1 MCGITGYFETV
12 PRSTGEELE
21 AMAVAMAATLHHRG
35 PDDSGVW
42 TDPIAGIALAHRRLS
57 ILDLSP
63 LGHQPMQSPCGRYMV
78 TFNGEIYNFRALRQ
92 ELEARGQQFRGQSD
106 TEVLVAC
113 VTEFGILSAV
123 RRLNGM
129 FAFALWDRRER
140 QLYLVRDR
148 LGEKPLYYGYLG
160 ATLVFGSELKALR
173 THPEFGCRLNRDAL
187 ALYMRH
193 NYIPAPFS
201 IYEGIS
207 KVLPGTM
214 VRISSEN
221 ADRIPTVTR
230 YWSVETA
237 AEQGLA
243 NPFTGSEE
251 DAVEQLDTL
260 LRDAVKHRM
269 EADVPLG
276 AFLSGGI
283 DSSLIV
289 ALMQAQS
296 AQPVRTFTIGF
307 QEAQYNEAN
316 HAKAVAQHLGT
327 DHTELFVTPQEAMA
341 VIPQLPVLYDEPF
354 SDSSQIPTFLV
365 SKLARR
371 DVTVVLS
378 GDGGDELFGGYNRY
392 LSGADVWRK
401 IQRVPSPMRALLA
414 RSIRAVSVEQWNRL
428 IAPIARLLTNNTWQ
442 RDPGKKLY
450 RAAQV
455 LAVGA
460 PESLYLDLVSHW
472 KDPAAIVLG
481 AREPLTAVTDHRRGL
496 SASEFESR
504 MMYIDS
510 LSYLPDDILVKVDR
524 ASMAASLEVRVPFLD
539 HRLVEFSWRVPL
551 AWKIRQGKGKWLLR
565 KLLQQYVPL
574 TLTERPKKGFGV
586 PIDVWLRGPLREW
599 AECLLEEKRL
609 KDDGF
614 FDPQQVRAKW
624 GEHLRGPH
632 RRDTLLWIVLMFQSW
647 LEHNR
652 RPVEC
657 RESANQ
663 GTTNRTTHR
672 RTPDRRRH

>member
-12 PRSTGEELE
+12 PRSTGEDLE
-21 AMAVAMAATLHHRG
+21 ATAMAMAATLHHRG

-42 TDPIAGIALAHRRLS
+42 TDPTVGIALAHRRLS

-113 VTEFGILSAV
+113 LTEFGILSAV

-148 LGEKPLYYGYLG
+148 MGEKPLYYGYLG
-160 ATLVFGSELKALR
+160 STLVFGSELKALR
-173 THPEFGCRLNRDAL
+173 THPEFDCSLNRDAL
-187 ALYMRH
+187 ALYLRH

-201 IYEGIS
+201 IYTSVS

-214 VRISSEN
+214 VRISHEDV
-221 ADRIPTVTR
+221 DRIPTVTR
-230 YWSVETA
+230 YWSVDAA

-243 NPFTGSEE
+243 NPFTGSE
-251 DAVEQLDTL
+251 DDVIGHLDML

-289 ALMQAQS
+289 TLMQAQS
-296 AQPVRTFTIGF
+296 SQPVRTFTIGF
-307 QEAQYNEAN
+307 HEAQYNEATY
-316 HAKAVAQHLGT
+316 AKAVAQHLGT
-327 DHTELFVTPQEAMA
+327 DHAELYVTPQEAMA
-341 VIPQLPVLYDEPF
+341 VIPRLPELYDEPF
-354 SDSSQIPTFLV
+354 SDQSQIPTFLV
-365 SKLARR
+365 SQLARK
-371 DVTVVLS
+371 DVTVVLT
-378 GDGGDELFGGYNRY
+378 GDGGDELFGGYDRY
-392 LSGADVWRK
+392 YLGADVWRK
-401 IQRVPSPMRALLA
+401 IQRIPGPMRSFFA
-414 RSIRAVSVEQWNRL
+414 RGIQAVSLQRWNQL
-428 IAPIARLLTNNTWQ
+428 IAPIEHLLSGSTWQ
-442 RDPGKKLY
+442 RNPGEKLH
-450 RAAQV
+450 RVAQV
-455 LAVGA
+455 LTTGT
-460 PESLYLDLVSHW
+460 PESLYLDMLSHW
-472 KDPAAIVLG
+472 KEPDAVVLG
-481 AREPLTAVTDHRRGL
+481 AHEPLTVVTDAHRHL
-496 SASEFESR
+496 PVAEFELR

-510 LSYLPDDILVKVDR
+510 LSYLPDDILLKVDR
-524 ASMAASLEVRVPFLD
+524 ASMAVSLEARVPFLD

-551 AWKIRQGKGKWLLR
+551 TWNVRQGKGKLLLR
-565 KLLQQYVPL
+565 KLLHQYIPPAL
-574 TLTERPKKGFGV
+574 IERPKMGFGV

-599 AECLLEEKRL
+599 AESLLDEKRL

-614 FDPQQVRAKW
+614 FDPQQIRTKW
-624 GEHLRGPH
+624 DEHQQGTGRWEYP
-632 RRDTLLWIVLMFQSW
+632 LWDVLMFQAW
-647 LEHNR
+647 LEHQR
-652 RPVEC
+652 GPIEC
-657 RESANQ
+657 R
-663 GTTNRTTHR
+663 
-672 RTPDRRRH
+672 

>member
-21 AMAVAMAATLHHRG
+21 ATALAMASTLHHRG

-42 TDPIAGIALAHRRLS
+42 TDPNVGIALAHRRLS

-78 TFNGEIYNFRALRQ
+78 TFNGEIYNFRVLRQ
-92 ELEARGQQFRGQSD
+92 ELEAHGQQFRGQSD

-160 ATLVFGSELKALR
+160 RTLVFGSELKALR
-173 THPEFGCRLNRDAL
+173 THPEFDCSLNRDAL

-207 KVLPGTM
+207 KVQPGTM
-214 VRISSEN
+214 VRISPED
-221 ADRIPTVTR
+221 ADRTPTVTR
-230 YWSVETA
+230 YWSVESA

-251 DAVEQLDTL
+251 DAVGHLDTL

-296 AQPVRTFTIGF
+296 ARPVRTFTIGF
-307 QEAQYNEAN
+307 HETQYNEAKY
-316 HAKAVAQHLGT
+316 AKAVAQHLGT
-327 DHTELFVTPQEAMA
+327 DHTELYVTPQEAMA
-341 VIPQLPVLYDEPF
+341 VIPRLPVLYDEPF

-365 SKLARR
+365 SQLARH
-371 DVTVVLS
+371 DVTVVLT
-378 GDGGDELFGGYNRY
+378 GDGGDELFGGYDRY
-392 LSGADVWRK
+392 FLGAEVWRK
-401 IQRVPSPMRALLA
+401 IQRIPSPMRALFA
-414 RSIRAVSVEQWNRL
+414 RGIQAVSLQQWNQL
-428 IAPIARLLTNNTWQ
+428 IAPIAHLLSNSTWQ
-442 RDPGKKLY
+442 RNPGEKLH
-450 RAAQV
+450 RVAHA
-455 LAVGA
+455 LTAEA
-460 PESLYLDLVSHW
+460 PESLYLEMVSHW
-472 KDPAAIVLG
+472 KQPAAIVLG
-481 AREPLTAVTDHRRGL
+481 AQEPLTAVTDYRRRL
-496 SASEFESR
+496 PVTEFEPR

-510 LSYLPDDILVKVDR
+510 LSYLPDNILVKVDR
-524 ASMAASLEVRVPFLD
+524 ASMAVSLEARVPFLD
-539 HRLVEFSWRVPL
+539 HRLVEFSWHVPL

-565 KLLQQYVPL
+565 KLLHKYVSPA
-574 TLTERPKKGFGV
+574 LTERPKMGFGV

-599 AECLLEEKRL
+599 GENLLEEKRL

-614 FDPQQVRAKW
+614 FDPYQVRTKW
-624 GEHLRGPH
+624 EEHQRGAG
-632 RRDTLLWIVLMFQSW
+632 RWEFLLWDVLMFQAW
-647 LEHNR
+647 LEH
-652 RPVEC
+652 
-657 RESANQ
+657 
-663 GTTNRTTHR
+663 
-672 RTPDRRRH
+672 DRRSVEHR

>member
-1 MCGITGYFETV
+1 MCGITGYLETV
-12 PRSTGEELE
+12 PRSTGNALE
-21 AMAVAMAATLHHRG
+21 ATVTAMAATLHHRG

-42 TDPIAGIALAHRRLS
+42 ADPTTGIALAHRRLS

-148 LGEKPLYYGYLG
+148 LGEKPLYYGYLDS
-160 ATLVFGSELKALR
+160 TLVFGSELKALR
-173 THPEFGCRLNRDAL
+173 THPGFDCSLNRDAL
-187 ALYMRH
+187 ALYLRH

-214 VRISSEN
+214 VRISPED
-221 ADRIPTVTR
+221 ADRIPTITR
-230 YWSVETA
+230 YWSVEA
-237 AEQGLA
+237 AAGQGLA

-251 DAVEQLDTL
+251 DTVRQLDRL

-289 ALMQAQS
+289 ALMQTQS
-296 AQPVRTFTIGF
+296 TQPVRTFTIGF
-307 QEAQYNEAN
+307 HEAQYNEATY
-316 HAKAVAQHLGT
+316 AKAVAQHLGT
-327 DHTELFVTPQEAMA
+327 NHTELYVTPQEAMA
-341 VIPQLPVLYDEPF
+341 VIPRLPVLYDEPF
-354 SDSSQIPTFLV
+354 SDQSQIPTFLV
-365 SKLARR
+365 SQLARN
-371 DVTVVLS
+371 DVTVVLT
-378 GDGGDELFGGYNRY
+378 GDGGDELFGGYDRY
-392 LSGADVWRK
+392 CLGADVWRK
-401 IQRVPSPMRALLA
+401 IQRIPSPMRSLVA
-414 RSIRAVSVEQWNRL
+414 RGIQAVSLQRWNQL
-428 IAPIARLLTNNTWQ
+428 VAPIAPLLSDSTWQ
-442 RDPGKKLY
+442 RNPGEKLH
-450 RAAQV
+450 RVAQV
-455 LAVGA
+455 LTTGT
-460 PESLYLDLVSHW
+460 PESLYLEMLSHW
-472 KDPAAIVLG
+472 KQPAAVVLG
-481 AREPLTAVTDHRRGL
+481 AHEPLTAVTDSHQHLPVG
-496 SASEFESR
+496 EFEQR

-524 ASMAASLEVRVPFLD
+524 ASMAVSLEARVPFLD
-539 HRLVEFSWRVPL
+539 HRVVEFSWHVPL
-551 AWKIRQGKGKWLLR
+551 TWNVRQGKGKWLLR
-565 KLLQQYVPL
+565 KLLHHYIPPAL
-574 TLTERPKKGFGV
+574 IERPKMGFGV

-599 AECLLEEKRL
+599 AESLLDEKRL

-614 FDPQQVRAKW
+614 FDPLPIRTKW
-624 GEHLRGPH
+624 EEHQRETG
-632 RRDTLLWIVLMFQSW
+632 RWEFLLWDVLMFQGW
-647 LEHNR
+647 LER
-652 RPVEC
+652 DRCPVEY
-657 RESANQ
+657 Q
-663 GTTNRTTHR
+663 
-672 RTPDRRRH
+672 

>member
-1 MCGITGYFETV
+1 
-12 PRSTGEELE
+12 
-21 AMAVAMAATLHHRG
+21 MAATLHHRG

-42 TDPIAGIALAHRRLS
+42 TDPIAGITLAHRRLS

-63 LGHQPMQSPCGRYMV
+63 LGHQPMHSPCGRYV
-78 TFNGEIYNFRALRQ
+78 ITFNGEIYNFRALRQ
-92 ELEARGQQFRGQSD
+92 ELEGRGQRFRGQSD

-160 ATLVFGSELKALR
+160 RTLVFGSELKALR
-173 THPEFGCRLNRDAL
+173 THPEFGCSLNRDAL

-207 KVLPGTM
+207 KVQPGTV
-214 VRISSEN
+214 VRISSEDT
-221 ADRIPTVTR
+221 DRIPTVTR
-230 YWSVETA
+230 YWSVEVA
-237 AEQGLA
+237 AERGLA
-243 NPFTGSEE
+243 DPFTGSEE
-251 DAVEQLDTL
+251 DAVIHLDTL

-269 EADVPLG
+269 EADVPFG

-296 AQPVRTFTIGF
+296 ARPVRTFTIGF
-307 QEAQYNEAN
+307 HEAQYNEAN

-327 DHTELFVTPQEAMA
+327 NHTELYVTPQEAMA
-341 VIPQLPVLYDEPF
+341 VIPHLPVLYDEPF

-365 SKLARR
+365 SQLARQ

-378 GDGGDELFGGYNRY
+378 GDGGDELFGGYDRY
-392 LSGADVWRK
+392 LLGADVWRK
-401 IQRVPSPMRALLA
+401 IQRIPSPMRVLLS
-414 RSIRAVSVEQWNRL
+414 RSIRAVSLKQWNRL
-428 IAPIARLLTNNTWQ
+428 IAPIAHLLPNSTWQ
-442 RDPGKKLY
+442 RNPGEKLH
-450 RAAQV
+450 RVAQV
-455 LAVGA
+455 LTAEA
-460 PESLYLDLVSHW
+460 PESLYLEMVSHW
-472 KDPAAIVLG
+472 KQPAAIVLG
-481 AREPLTAVTDHRRGL
+481 AQEPLTAVTDHRRRL
-496 SASEFESR
+496 PVAEFEPR

-510 LSYLPDDILVKVDR
+510 LSYLPDDILVKIDR
-524 ASMAASLEVRVPFLD
+524 ASMAGGLEARVPFLD
-539 HRLVEFSWRVPL
+539 HRLVEFSWHVPL

-565 KLLQQYVPL
+565 KLLQKYVPPA
-574 TLTERPKKGFGV
+574 LTERPKMGFGV

-599 AECLLEEKRL
+599 AENLLEEKRL

-614 FDPQQVRAKW
+614 LDPYQVRTKW
-624 GEHLRGPH
+624 EEHQRGTG
-632 RRDTLLWIVLMFQSW
+632 RWEFLLWDVLMFQAW
-647 LEHNR
+647 LEHGH
-652 RPVEC
+652 RPVE
-657 RESANQ
+657 
-663 GTTNRTTHR
+663 
-672 RTPDRRRH
+672 

>member
-21 AMAVAMAATLHHRG
+21 ATAVAMAATLHHRG

-42 TDPIAGIALAHRRLS
+42 TDPTVGIALAHRRLS

-63 LGHQPMQSPCGRYMV
+63 LGHQPMHSPCGRYVV
-78 TFNGEIYNFRALRQ
+78 TFNGEIYNFRELRQ
-92 ELEARGQQFRGQSD
+92 ELTTRGQQFRGQSD

-113 VTEFGILSAV
+113 VAEFGILPAV

-160 ATLVFGSELKALR
+160 RTLIFGSELKALR
-173 THPEFGCRLNRDAL
+173 THPEFDCSLNRDAL

-207 KVLPGTM
+207 KVMPGTM
-214 VRISSEN
+214 VRISPED

-230 YWSVETA
+230 YWSVEAA
-237 AEQGLA
+237 AERGLA
-243 NPFTGSEE
+243 DPLTGSEE
-251 DAVEQLDTL
+251 VAVGQLDTL
-260 LRDAVKHRM
+260 LRDAVKRRM
-269 EADVPLG
+269 EADVPFG

-296 AQPVRTFTIGF
+296 TQPVRTFTIGVH
-307 QEAQYNEAN
+307 EAQYNEAN

-327 DHTELFVTPQEAMA
+327 DHTELYVTPLEAMD
-341 VIPQLPVLYDEPF
+341 VIPHLPLLYDEPF
-354 SDSSQIPTFLV
+354 SDFSQIPTFLV
-365 SKLARR
+365 SRLARR

-378 GDGGDELFGGYNRY
+378 GDGGDELFGGYNGY
-392 LSGADVWRK
+392 LRGADVWRK
-401 IQRVPSPMRALLA
+401 VRHIPSPMRAFLA
-414 RSIRAVSVEQWNRL
+414 RSIRAVSFEQWNRL
-428 IAPIARLLTNNTWQ
+428 ITPIVRLLSNSAWQ
-442 RDPGKKLY
+442 QDPGERLH
-450 RAAQV
+450 RIAQV
-455 LAVGA
+455 LTAEA
-460 PESLYLDLVSHW
+460 PESLYLEMVSHW
-472 KDPAAIVLG
+472 KQPASIVLG
-481 AREPLTAVTDHRRGL
+481 AQEPLTVFTDPRRCLPVT
-496 SASEFESR
+496 EFESR

-524 ASMAASLEVRVPFLD
+524 ASMAVSLETRVPFLD
-539 HRLVEFSWRVPL
+539 HRLVEFSWHVPL

-565 KLLQQYVPL
+565 KLLHEYVPPA
-574 TLTERPKKGFGV
+574 LTERPKQGFGL
-586 PIDVWLRGPLREW
+586 PIAAWLRGPLREW
-599 AECLLEEKRL
+599 AESLLEEKRL
-609 KDDGF
+609 TNDGF
-614 FDPQQVRAKW
+614 FDPHQVLTKW
-624 GEHLRGPH
+624 EEHLRGIN
-632 RRDTLLWIVLMFQSW
+632 RWRFLLWDVLVFQAW
-647 LEHNR
+647 LEHDR
-652 RPVEC
+652 HPVEC
-657 RESANQ
+657 R
-663 GTTNRTTHR
+663 
-672 RTPDRRRH
+672 

>member
-1 MCGITGYFETV
+1 MCGITGYFEAV

-21 AMAVAMAATLHHRG
+21 ATAMAMAATLHHRG

-42 TDPIAGIALAHRRLS
+42 ADPVAGIVLAHRRLS

-63 LGHQPMQSPCGRYMV
+63 LGHQPMHSPCGRYVV

-92 ELEARGQQFRGQSD
+92 ELDARGQQFRGQSD

-160 ATLVFGSELKALR
+160 TTLVFGSELKALR
-173 THPEFGCRLNRDAL
+173 THPEFDCSLNRDGL
-187 ALYMRH
+187 ALYLRH
-193 NYIPAPFS
+193 SCIPAPFS

-207 KVLPGTM
+207 KVLPGT
-214 VRISSEN
+214 VIRISPEDTN
-221 ADRIPTVTR
+221 RIPTVTR
-230 YWSVETA
+230 YWSVEAA

-243 NPFTGSEE
+243 NPFTGSEV
-251 DAVEQLDTL
+251 DAVGQLDTL

-296 AQPVRTFTIGF
+296 NQPVRTFTMGF
-307 QEAQYNEAN
+307 HEAQYNEAN

-327 DHTELFVTPQEAMA
+327 NHTELYVTPKEAMG
-341 VIPQLPVLYDEPF
+341 VIPHLPALYGEPF
-354 SDSSQIPTFLV
+354 SDPSQIPTFLV
-365 SKLARR
+365 SRLARQ

-378 GDGGDELFGGYNRY
+378 GDGGDELFGGYDHY
-392 LSGADVWRK
+392 LLGADVWQK
-401 IQRVPSPMRALLA
+401 IQRIPNPMRALLA
-414 RSIRAVSVEQWNRL
+414 RSIRAVSRTQWNRL
-428 IAPIARLLTNNTWQ
+428 IAPIAHLLPHSTWQ
-442 RDPGKKLY
+442 RNPGEKLHSVA
-450 RAAQV
+450 RV
-455 LAVGA
+455 LTAEA
-460 PESLYLDLVSHW
+460 PESLHLEMVSHW
-472 KDPAAIVLG
+472 KQPAEIVLG
-481 AREPLTAVTDHRRGL
+481 AQEPLTAVTDHRRHL
-496 SASEFESR
+496 PVAEYEPR

-510 LSYLPDDILVKVDR
+510 LTYLPDDILVKLDR
-524 ASMAASLEVRVPFLD
+524 ASMAVSLEARVPFLD
-539 HRLVEFSWRVPL
+539 HRLVEFSWHVPL
-551 AWKIRQGKGKWLLR
+551 AWKIREGKGKWLLR
-565 KLLQQYVPL
+565 KLLQKYVPPA
-574 TLTERPKKGFGV
+574 LTERPKMGFGV

-599 AECLLEEKRL
+599 AECLLEEKRM

-614 FDPQQVRAKW
+614 FDPQQIRTKW
-624 GEHLRGPH
+624 EEHQRG
-632 RRDTLLWIVLMFQSW
+632 TGQWEFFLWDVLMFQAW
-647 LEHNR
+647 LEQDR
-652 RPVEC
+652 RPIE
-657 RESANQ
+657 
-663 GTTNRTTHR
+663 HR
-672 RTPDRRRH
+672 

>member
-12 PRSTGEELE
+12 PRSAGEELE
-21 AMAVAMAATLHHRG
+21 ATALAMASTLHHRG

-42 TDPIAGIALAHRRLS
+42 TDPNVGIALAHRRLS

-113 VTEFGILSAV
+113 MTEFGILSAV

-160 ATLVFGSELKALR
+160 STLVFGSELKALR
-173 THPEFGCRLNRDAL
+173 THPEFGCSLNRDAL
-187 ALYMRH
+187 ALYLRH

-201 IYEGIS
+201 IYNGIS

-214 VRISSEN
+214 VRISSED
-221 ADRIPTVTR
+221 ADRTPTVTR
-230 YWSVETA
+230 YWSVESA

-243 NPFTGSEE
+243 NPFAGSEE
-251 DAVEQLDTL
+251 NAVEHLDTL

-296 AQPVRTFTIGF
+296 ARPVRTFTIGF
-307 QEAQYNEAN
+307 HEAQYNEAKY
-316 HAKAVAQHLGT
+316 AKAVAQHLGT
-327 DHTELFVTPQEAMA
+327 DHTELYVTPQEAMA
-341 VIPQLPVLYDEPF
+341 VIPRLPVLYDEPF

-365 SKLARR
+365 SQLARH
-371 DVTVVLS
+371 DVTVVLT
-378 GDGGDELFGGYNRY
+378 GDGGDELFGGYDRY
-392 LSGADVWRK
+392 FLGADVWRK
-401 IQRVPSPMRALLA
+401 IQRIPSPMRALFA
-414 RSIRAVSVEQWNRL
+414 RGIQAVSLQQWNRL
-428 IAPIARLLTNNTWQ
+428 ISPMAHLFSNSTWQ
-442 RDPGKKLY
+442 RNPGEKLH
-450 RAAQV
+450 RVAQV
-455 LAVGA
+455 LTTGA
-460 PESLYLDLVSHW
+460 PESLYLEMVSHW
-472 KDPAAIVLG
+472 KQPAAVVLG
-481 AREPLTAVTDHRRGL
+481 AHEPLTAVTDFRRHL
-496 SASEFESR
+496 PVAEFELR

-524 ASMAASLEVRVPFLD
+524 ASMAVSLEARVPFLD
-539 HRLVEFSWRVPL
+539 HRLVEFSWHVPL
-551 AWKIRQGKGKWLLR
+551 AWKVRQGKGKWLLR
-565 KLLQQYVPL
+565 KLLHQYIPPAL
-574 TLTERPKKGFGV
+574 IERPKMGFGV

-599 AECLLEEKRL
+599 AESLLEEKRL

-614 FDPQQVRAKW
+614 FDPQQIRTKW
-624 GEHLRGPH
+624 EEHQQGTGRWEFY
-632 RRDTLLWIVLMFQSW
+632 LWDILMFQGW
-647 LEHNR
+647 LEHQR
-652 RPVEC
+652 RPLEC
-657 RESANQ
+657 RQ
-663 GTTNRTTHR
+663 LV
-672 RTPDRRRH
+672 

>member
-1 MCGITGYFETV
+1 M
-12 PRSTGEELE
+12 
-21 AMAVAMAATLHHRG
+21 
-35 PDDSGVW
+35 
-42 TDPIAGIALAHRRLS
+42 
-57 ILDLSP
+57 
-63 LGHQPMQSPCGRYMV
+63 
-78 TFNGEIYNFRALRQ
+78 
-92 ELEARGQQFRGQSD
+92 
-106 TEVLVAC
+106 
-113 VTEFGILSAV
+113 TEFGILSAV

-160 ATLVFGSELKALR
+160 TTLVFASELKALR
-173 THPEFGCRLNRDAL
+173 THPEFGCSVNRDAL
-187 ALYMRH
+187 ALHLRH

-214 VRISSEN
+214 VRISPQN

-237 AEQGLA
+237 AERGLA
-243 NPFTGSEE
+243 DPFTGSEE
-251 DAVEQLDTL
+251 DAVGHLDTL

-276 AFLSGGI
+276 AFLSGGL

-307 QEAQYNEAN
+307 HEAQYNEAN
-316 HAKAVAQHLGT
+316 YAKAVAQHLGT
-327 DHTELFVTPQEAMA
+327 DHTELYVTPQETMA
-341 VIPQLPVLYDEPF
+341 VIPHLPLLYDEPF
-354 SDSSQIPTFLV
+354 ADSSQIPTFLV

-392 LSGADVWRK
+392 LRGAEVWQK
-401 IQRVPSPMRALLA
+401 IRRIPSPMRALLA
-414 RSIRAVSVEQWNRL
+414 QSIRAVSPKQWNRL
-428 IAPIARLLTNNTWQ
+428 IAPIARLLPNSTWQ
-442 RDPGKKLY
+442 RDPGGKLY

-455 LAVGA
+455 LGA
-460 PESLYLDLVSHW
+460 GTPESLYLDLVSHW

-481 AREPLTAVTDHRRGL
+481 AIEPLTAVTDHRRRL
-496 SASEFESR
+496 SVTEFELR

-510 LSYLPDDILVKVDR
+510 LSYLPDDILVKIDR
-524 ASMAASLEVRVPFLD
+524 ASMAVGLEARVPFLD
-539 HRLVEFSWRVPL
+539 HRLVEFSWQVPL
-551 AWKIRQGKGKWLLR
+551 AWKIRHGKGKWLLR

-586 PIDVWLRGPLREW
+586 PLDVWLRGPLREW
-599 AECLLEEKRL
+599 AEGLLEEKRL

-614 FDPQQVRAKW
+614 LRSTSGS
-624 GEHLRGPH
+624 GEVG
-632 RRDTLLWIVLMFQSW
+632 
-647 LEHNR
+647 
-652 RPVEC
+652 
-657 RESANQ
+657 
-663 GTTNRTTHR
+663 
-672 RTPDRRRH
+672 RTPARNPPMGFPPLGCIDISSLVGTQPVSRRVP

>member
-1 MCGITGYFETV
+1 MCGITGYFEAV

-21 AMAVAMAATLHHRG
+21 ATAMAMAATLHHRG

-42 TDPIAGIALAHRRLS
+42 ADPIAGIVLAHRRLS

-63 LGHQPMQSPCGRYMV
+63 LGHQPMHSPCGRYVV

-113 VTEFGILSAV
+113 VSEFGIMSAV

-160 ATLVFGSELKALR
+160 TTLVFGSELKALR
-173 THPEFGCRLNRDAL
+173 THPEFGCSLNRDAL
-187 ALYMRH
+187 ALYLRH
-193 NYIPAPFS
+193 SCIPAPFS

-214 VRISSEN
+214 VRTSPEN

-230 YWSVETA
+230 YWSVEAA

-251 DAVEQLDTL
+251 DAVGELDTL

-269 EADVPLG
+269 EADVPIG

-307 QEAQYNEAN
+307 HEAQYNEAN

-327 DHTELFVTPQEAMA
+327 DHTELYVTPQEAMA
-341 VIPQLPVLYDEPF
+341 VIPHLPVLYGEPF
-354 SDSSQIPTFLV
+354 SDPSQIPTFLV
-365 SKLARR
+365 SRLARQ

-378 GDGGDELFGGYNRY
+378 GDGGDELFGGYDHY
-392 LSGADVWRK
+392 LLGADVWRK
-401 IQRVPSPMRALLA
+401 IKRIPNPMRALLA
-414 RSIRAVSVEQWNRL
+414 RSIRAVSRKQWNRL
-428 IAPIARLLTNNTWQ
+428 IAPIAHLLPHSTWQ
-442 RDPGKKLY
+442 RNPGEKLHSVA
-450 RAAQV
+450 RV
-455 LAVGA
+455 LTAEA
-460 PESLYLDLVSHW
+460 PESLYLEMVSHW
-472 KDPAAIVLG
+472 KQPDEVVLG
-481 AREPLTAVTDHRRGL
+481 AQEPLTAVTDYRRHL
-496 SASEFESR
+496 PVAEFEPR

-524 ASMAASLEVRVPFLD
+524 ASMAVSLEARVPFLD
-539 HRLVEFSWRVPL
+539 HRLVEFSWHVPL
-551 AWKIRQGKGKWLLR
+551 AWKIRDGKGKWLLR
-565 KLLQQYVPL
+565 KLLQKYVPPA
-574 TLTERPKKGFGV
+574 LTERPKMGFGV
-586 PIDVWLRGPLREW
+586 PIHVWLRGPLREW
-599 AECLLEEKRL
+599 AESLLEEKRL

-614 FDPQQVRAKW
+614 LDPHQVRTKW
-624 GEHLRGPH
+624 EEHQRGTG
-632 RRDTLLWIVLMFQSW
+632 RWEFLLWDVLMFQAW
-647 LEHNR
+647 LEHDR
-652 RPVEC
+652 RPVES
-657 RESANQ
+657 R
-663 GTTNRTTHR
+663 
-672 RTPDRRRH
+672 

>member
-12 PRSTGEELE
+12 PRSTREELE
-21 AMAVAMAATLHHRG
+21 ATAVTMAATLHHRG

-42 TDPIAGIALAHRRLS
+42 TDPIAGIVLAHRRLS

-63 LGHQPMQSPCGRYMV
+63 LGHQPMHSPCGRYVV

-123 RRLNGM
+123 RRFNGM

-160 ATLVFGSELKALR
+160 TTLVFGSELKALR
-173 THPEFGCRLNRDAL
+173 THPGFGCRLNRGAL

-214 VRISSEN
+214 VQISSEST
-221 ADRIPTVTR
+221 DRTPTVTR
-230 YWSVETA
+230 YWSVEAA
-237 AEQGLA
+237 AERGLA
-243 NPFTGSEE
+243 DPFTGSEE
-251 DAVEQLDTL
+251 DAVEDLDTL

-276 AFLSGGI
+276 AFLSGGS

-307 QEAQYNEAN
+307 HDAKYNEAN

-327 DHTELFVTPQEAMA
+327 DHTELYISPLDAMA
-341 VIPQLPVLYDEPF
+341 VIPHLPVLYDEPF
-354 SDSSQIPTFLV
+354 SDFSQIPTFLV
-365 SKLARR
+365 SQLARR
-371 DVTVVLS
+371 DVKVVLS
-378 GDGGDELFGGYNRY
+378 GDGGDELFGGYDRY
-392 LSGADVWRK
+392 LRGADVWRK
-401 IQRVPSPMRALLA
+401 IQRVPSPMRTLLA
-414 RSIRAVSVEQWNRL
+414 WSIRAVSLEQWNRL
-428 IAPIARLLTNNTWQ
+428 ITPIVRLLSNSAWQ
-442 RDPGKKLY
+442 RDPGERLH
-450 RAAQV
+450 RIAQV
-455 LAVGA
+455 LTAEA
-460 PESLYLDLVSHW
+460 PESLYLDMVSHW
-472 KDPAAIVLG
+472 KQPAAIVLG
-481 AREPLTAVTDHRRGL
+481 AEEPLTALTDHRRRL
-496 SASEFESR
+496 PATEFESR

-510 LSYLPDDILVKVDR
+510 LEYLPDDILVKVDR
-524 ASMAASLEVRVPFLD
+524 ASMAVGLEARIPFLD
-539 HRLVEFSWRVPL
+539 HRLVEFSWHVPL
-551 AWKIRQGKGKWLLR
+551 AWKIQQGKRKWLLR
-565 KLLQQYVPL
+565 KLLHQYVPPA
-574 TLTERPKKGFGV
+574 LTERPKKGFGV

-599 AECLLEEKRL
+599 AESLLEEKRL

-614 FDPQQVRAKW
+614 FDPHQIRTKW
-624 GEHLRGPH
+624 EEHLRGT
-632 RRDTLLWIVLMFQSW
+632 RRWRFLLWDVLMFQAW
-647 LEHNR
+647 VEHTSS
-652 RPVEC
+652 VSS
-657 RESANQ
+657 SAVS
-663 GTTNRTTHR
+663 
-672 RTPDRRRH
+672 